1 MESFALSFAS
11 MLLALVIV
19 LGLAYVVLRILR
31 SRMQPRGPKGSAS
44 DEALRFVRALPVGA
58 KERVVIVEHR
68 GARWML
74 GVTAGGINTIAS
86 WPVEA
91 ATPVN
96 GGATAMSDRA
106 RGDTER
112 P

>member
-19 LGLAYVVLRILR
+19 LGLAYVVLRFMR
-31 SRMQPRGPKGSAS
+31 ARMQPRGPQGTGS
-44 DEALRFVRALPVGA
+44 DDALRFVRALPVGA

-74 GVTAGGINTIAS
+74 GVTAGGINTIAQ
-86 WPVEA
+86 WPAGADASSRPSPLPGDNA
-91 ATPVN
+91 AT
-96 GGATAMSDRA
+96 R
-106 RGDTER
+106 
-112 P
+112 

>member
-19 LGLAYVVLRILR
+19 LGLAYVVLRVMR
-31 SRMQPRGPKGSAS
+31 ARMQPRAQGNGT
-44 DEALRFVRALPVGA
+44 DDVLRFVRALPVGT

-74 GVTAGGINTIAS
+74 GVTAGGINTIAH
-86 WPVEA
+86 WPGEV
-91 ATPVN
+91 ATPAP
-96 GGATAMSDRA
+96 GASS
-106 RGDTER
+106 GTER

>member
-19 LGLAYVVLRILR
+19 LGLAYVVLRVMR
-31 SRMQPRGPKGSAS
+31 ARMQPRGPQGTGS
-44 DEALRFVRALPVGA
+44 DDALRFVRALPVGA

-74 GVTAGGINTIAS
+74 GVTAGGINTIAH
-86 WPVEA
+86 WPLEGETHVTA
-91 ATPVN
+91 GTSPV
-96 GGATAMSDRA
+96 S
-106 RGDTER
+106 GDTER

>member
-11 MLLALVIV
+11 MLLALAIV
-19 LGLAYVVLRILR
+19 LALAYVVLRVMR
-31 SRMQPRGPKGSAS
+31 SRMQPRGPQGTGS
-44 DEALRFVRALPVGA
+44 DDALRFVRALPVGA

-74 GVTAGGINTIAS
+74 GVTAGGINTIAF
-86 WPVEA
+86 WPLEG
-91 ATPVN
+91 ATPAS
-96 GGATAMSDRA
+96 GGTTPVS
-106 RGDTER
+106 GDTER

>member
-19 LGLAYVVLRILR
+19 LGLAYVVLRVMR
-31 SRMQPRGPKGSAS
+31 SRMQPRGPQGTSS
-44 DEALRFVRALPVGA
+44 DDALRFVRALPVGA
-58 KERVVIVEHR
+58 KERVVIIEHR

-74 GVTAGGINTIAS
+74 GVTAGGINTIAF
-86 WPVEA
+86 WPLGADAA
-91 ATPVN
+91 ATPAS
-96 GGATAMSDRA
+96 GGTTRA
-106 RGDTER
+106 SGDAER

>member
-11 MLLALVIV
+11 MLLALAIV
-19 LGLAYVVLRILR
+19 LGLAYVVLRVMR
-31 SRMQPRGPKGSAS
+31 SRMQPRGPQGTGS
-44 DEALRFVRALPVGA
+44 DDALRFVRALPVGA

-74 GVTAGGINTIAS
+74 GVTAGGINTIAF
-86 WPVEA
+86 WPLEGTTPA
-91 ATPVN
+91 SGGTTPV
-96 GGATAMSDRA
+96 S
-106 RGDTER
+106 GDTER

>member
-19 LGLAYVVLRILR
+19 LGLAYVVLRVMR
-31 SRMQPRGPKGSAS
+31 ARMQPRGPQGTGS
-44 DEALRFVRALPVGA
+44 DDALRFVRALPVGA

-74 GVTAGGINTIAS
+74 GVTAGGINTIAH
-86 WPVEA
+86 WPLENATHVTGEA
-91 ATPVN
+91 SP
-96 GGATAMSDRA
+96 MS
-106 RGDTER
+106 GDTER